1 MTEPRTEAGRALSER
16 TLRTGSLR
24 SLLRHHEPTKT
35 PYRRITADMEREL
48 LSWAATLPDETI
60 LEMRDTGP
68 VKLRW
73 IREHEPEDNGWQER
87 GQPDD
92 DYAIWSGST
101 TFAMVLQKTGWR
113 AELFWNGSGGWFT
126 ARLISP
132 WDRDGNAAYPGGFL
146 APFDNPLGASGATPE
161 EAFAHL
167 AEAVLE
173 WVS

>member
-1 MTEPRTEAGRALSER
+1 MTPADAAWDALYVSILHAEGDGQSIERRMKRHRPLIEAAL
-16 TLRTGSLR
+16 TPPPA
-24 SLLRHHEPTKT
+24 EPTLDVSV
-35 PYRRITADMEREL
+35 RDIIAAEREL
-48 LSWAATLPDETI
+48 A
-60 LEMRDTGP
+60 
-68 VKLRW
+68 V
-73 IREHEPEDNGWQER
+73 EPEDNGWQER

-92 DYAIWSGST
+92 DYANWSGAT

-113 AELFWNGSGGWFT
+113 VELFWNGSGGWFT

-132 WDRDGNAAYPGGFL
+132 WDRDGNATYPGGFL

-173 WVS
+173 WA